1 MEAVE
6 AIARHLRLRD
16 IGGQV
21 VIDFIEMRD
30 KNHCRDVENAL
41 HAAMKRDRA
50 RHDIGKLSGFG
61 LLELVR
67 QRTGSSVISI
77 TSEPCP
83 HCRGTGFRRNL
94 EWQAQGVLRDIKSKL
109 AGKNVPAT
117 YVHHVEQEI
126 AFYLLNKKRDR
137 LSELEHEFNVRIEI
151 HLK

>member
-1 MEAVE
+1 M
-6 AIARHLRLRD
+6 
-16 IGGQV
+16 
-21 VIDFIEMRD
+21 
-30 KNHCRDVENAL
+30 
-41 HAAMKRDRA
+41 
-50 RHDIGKLSGFG
+50 
-61 LLELVR
+61 
-67 QRTGSSVISI
+67 
-77 TSEPCP
+77 
-83 HCRGTGFRRNL
+83 